1 MSDENDLMRWSS
13 VPADNFRFL
22 EAIEVR
28 PPDDPCYY
36 FDDQHYLEPE
46 KFATLVH
53 LSVEAD
59 DLWYFI
65 MHRYFKLAINPHSA
79 RRAQWSQ
86 FIDSGSF
93 CAEYMNSMH
102 RMYLEKALK

>member
-1 MSDENDLMRWSS
+1 MSDENDLMGWSAMS
-13 VPADNFRFL
+13 ADNFRFL
-22 EAIEVR
+22 DAMKVR
-28 PPDDPCYY
+28 QPDDPRYF

-65 MHRYFKLAINPHSA
+65 MHRYFKLAIKSDSA
-79 RRAQWSQ
+79 RRAQWNQ

-93 CAEYMNSMH
+93 CAEYMNTMH
-102 RMYLEKALK
+102 RMYLE